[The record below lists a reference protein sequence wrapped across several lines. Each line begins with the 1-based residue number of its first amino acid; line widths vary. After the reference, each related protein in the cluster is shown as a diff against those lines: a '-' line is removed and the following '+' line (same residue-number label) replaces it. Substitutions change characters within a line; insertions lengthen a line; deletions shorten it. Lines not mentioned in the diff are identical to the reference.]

1 MATIKGQN
9 LRILLGTSAQ
19 DLKCIASAKQCTM
32 HLVAVVGEADSKD
45 SENVWAEREIL
56 AHRWNLST
64 EALITT
70 NTTGARGVADLTVGQ
85 SYTIRMSQ
93 TTGASGQHNR
103 DAVTNRMQV
112 TGNAILTEIEMV
124 ASNHQQSVWKANFV
138 GDGELT
144 QSNS

>member
-1 MATIKGQN
+1 
-9 LRILLGTSAQ
+9 
-19 DLKCIASAKQCTM
+19 M

-70 NTTGARGVADLTVGQ
+70 DTTGARGVADLTVGQ

-93 TTGASGQHNR
+93 TAGASGQHNR